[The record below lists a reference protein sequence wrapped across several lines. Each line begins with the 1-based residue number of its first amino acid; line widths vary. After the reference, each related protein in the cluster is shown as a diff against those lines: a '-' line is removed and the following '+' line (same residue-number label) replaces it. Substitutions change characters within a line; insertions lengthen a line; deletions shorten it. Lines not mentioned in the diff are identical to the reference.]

1 MSEWK
6 RDLIVPFIILVF
18 MPYLLATTLVSAS
31 PVDDLDEMDRHQ
43 RALDL
48 FLQDRNDYEKWC
60 PHRTWEQPDI
70 SIYKKELESHLPEG
84 CIPPSGEK
92 G

>member
-18 MPYLLATTLVSAS
+18 LPFLLVSTLVSAS
-31 PVDDLDEMDRHQ
+31 PADDLVDVERDLA
-43 RALDL
+43 ALEL
-48 FLQDRNDYEKWC
+48 YLQDQFDYEMWC

-70 SIYKKELESHLPEG
+70 SIYKKELESQLPEG
-84 CIPPSGEK
+84 CIPEAGEK